1 MTSDLTK
8 IKARILALSAK
19 TVKNGCTEEEAMTAI
34 SMVGKLLQQYNL
46 SMDEVELRAEE
57 CNTLVINT
65 GSKVR
70 GGVYFA
76 VAAIGSFTGCKV
88 WINRS
93 RFELNYSFFGQESD
107 LLMAKYLY
115 DLIVEAIKTE
125 SVKFKKTSPY
135 IMAKSKKAAT
145 SSFTVGMGS
154 RVATRL
160 NNTRKENEKELITA
174 RGGNTALVV
183 LKSKI
188 VDEAYRDLGL
198 KLSKNNN
205 KTKIYDGSA
214 YRSGQAAGDRVNL
227 NRPVNGPGEKTLQ
240 ICG

>member
-19 TVKNGCTEEEAMTAI
+19 TVKNGCTEEEAMAAI

-57 CNTLVINT
+57 CDTLIINT
-65 GSKVR
+65 ESKVR

-76 VAAIGSFTGCKV
+76 ISAIGSFTGCKV
-88 WINRS
+88 WTRRTS
-93 RFELNYSFFGQESD
+93 TELSYCFFGQKSD

-115 DLIVEAIKTE
+115 DLIVAAIKTE
-125 SVKFKKTSPY
+125 SIKFKKTSAY
-135 IMAKSKKAAT
+135 IMARSKKAAT

-154 RVATRL
+154 RLSIRL
-160 NNTRKENEKELITA
+160 SNTKKENENEVITA

-198 KLSKNNN
+198 KLSKNNG
-205 KTKIYDGSA
+205 KTKIYNGSA
-214 YRSGQAAGDRVNL
+214 YRSGQEAGDRVNL
-227 NRPVNGPGEKTLQ
+227 NRPVNGPGQKTLQ